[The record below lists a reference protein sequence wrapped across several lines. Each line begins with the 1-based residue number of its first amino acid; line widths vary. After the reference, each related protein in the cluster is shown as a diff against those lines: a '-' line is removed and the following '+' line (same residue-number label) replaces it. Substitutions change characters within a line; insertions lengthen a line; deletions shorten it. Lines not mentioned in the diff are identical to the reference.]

1 MTARQRTR
9 TTVRPRTIE
18 LGSPDEFGSAILNS
32 VAAHIAVLDRSG
44 RIVAVNEAWR
54 RFAIDNGLSAEQI
67 EGVAGIGTNY
77 LEVCCRAAA
86 ESSQSASAAL
96 VGIQRVLQRK
106 TDCFSLEYPC
116 HSLRVERWY
125 EMTATPLVTNG
136 FQGAVVL
143 HNDITA
149 RKLAE
154 LAKLESDRRLAAE
167 FADLKRFH
175 EISMRS
181 VSSDDVSTTLRD
193 IVLLAVNVTQ
203 AD

>member
-9 TTVRPRTIE
+9 TIVRPRTVG
-18 LGSPDEFGSAILNS
+18 LGRPDEFGGAIVKS
-32 VAAHIAVLDRSG
+32 VAAHIAVIDRSG
-44 RIVAVNEAWR
+44 RIVAVNDSWR
-54 RFAIDNGLSAEQI
+54 RFATENGLSANQI
-67 EGVAGIGTNY
+67 QDVAGVGTNY
-77 LEVCCRAAA
+77 LEICCRAVA

-136 FQGAVVL
+136 FQGAVIL
-143 HNDITA
+143 HSDITA

-154 LAKLESDRRLAAE
+154 LAKVESDLRLAAE
-167 FADLKRFH
+167 
-175 EISMRS
+175 
-181 VSSDDVSTTLRD
+181 
-193 IVLLAVNVTQ
+193 
-203 AD
+203 